1 MLTHILLAD
10 DHQMVREGLKSLLS
24 KQTDMRI
31 VGEAADG
38 QEAVRLAGELKP
50 DVVVMDIGMPG
61 MNGMD
66 ATRQIKAV
74 HKTCRVIAL
83 SMHTD
88 RHYIVGMLR
97 SGASGFLLKSAA
109 FEELAQAIKT
119 VMADRDYLSPAV
131 SRTVIEQ
138 CRQQVPHD
146 EQSAFSILSD
156 RERQVLQQIAEG
168 HSTKE
173 VAANLA
179 IGSKTV
185 ETHRRRIMQKLGM
198 HGVADLTKYAI
209 CEGLTSREPA

>member
-10 DHQMVREGLKSLLS
+10 DHQMVREGLKSLLG
-24 KQTDMRI
+24 KETDLRI

-38 QEAVRLAGELKP
+38 QEAVRLAEKLKP

-61 MNGMD
+61 LNGMD

-74 HKTCRVIAL
+74 HKTCKIIAL

-88 RHYIVGMLR
+88 RRYIVGMLR
-97 SGASGFLLKSAA
+97 SGASGFLLKSSA

-119 VMADRDYLSPAV
+119 VMTDHDYLSPSV

-138 CRQQVPHD
+138 CRLQVPQD

-168 HSTKE
+168 SSTKE
-173 VAANLA
+173 IAANLS
-179 IGSKTV
+179 IGCKTV
-185 ETHRRRIMQKLGM
+185 ETHRRRIMEKLGLR
-198 HGVADLTKYAI
+198 GVAELTKYAI
-209 CEGLTSREPA
+209 CEGLTSRENS